1 MSMEVLITGGL
12 GNLGSWITRE
22 FLRGG
27 HEVTVTTSSARSA
40 DELHGA
46 RVLPMDLASPTSV
59 AESLKGRAF
68 DVVVHA
74 GSVND
79 GFVDGYFSRSYRVNT
94 EGTSTLVHSLD
105 RKRLRHFVYLS
116 TFHVYGV
123 AHGVVSEES
132 PVSPRN
138 DYATSHLAAEYIVR
152 QHAMQSGLPATVL
165 RLTNGY
171 GCPVIASAAKW
182 YLLLNDLARMAVQDR
197 RLVLKSGADLRRD
210 FVWMGD
216 VAKAVRDWVTGG
228 ERAMGQTLNVAYGK
242 SLSLREAAEEVQ
254 KAFVDYAGVEVP
266 LECAA
271 PAAERPQALE
281 VEATRL
287 WSQLGWRPQF
297 RIKEEA
303 LATFKLLAAQPDAAE
318 QA

>member
-22 FLRGG
+22 FLRSG
-27 HEVTVTTSSARSA
+27 HEVTVTTSSARSP
-40 DELHGA
+40 DDLPGV
-46 RVLPMDLASPTSV
+46 RVLPMDLASPASV
-59 AESLKGRAF
+59 AESLEGRTF
-68 DVVVHA
+68 DVVIHA

-79 GFVDGYFSRSYRVNT
+79 GFIDGYFWRSYRVNT
-94 EGTSTLVHSLD
+94 EGTSALLHSLD

-123 AHGVVSEES
+123 LDGVVSEES
-132 PVSPRN
+132 PATPRN
-138 DYATSHLAAEYIVR
+138 DYATSHLAAEFIVR

-182 YLLLNDLARMAVQDR
+182 YLLLNDLARMAVKER
-197 RLVLKSGADLRRD
+197 KLVLKSGPDLQRD

-216 VAKAVRDWVTGG
+216 VAKAVLDWVAGG

-242 SLSLREAAEEVQ
+242 SLSLRGAAEEVQ
-254 KAFVDYAGVEVP
+254 KAFMDYGRAEIP
-266 LECAA
+266 LECTDLSAG
-271 PAAERPQALE
+271 RPQALK
-281 VEATRL
+281 VEAGRL
-287 WSQLGWRPQF
+287 WSQLGWQPQF

-303 LATFKLLAAQPDAAE
+303 IETFKLLAAQPDATE

>member
-22 FLRGG
+22 FLRAG
-27 HEVTVTTSSARSA
+27 HEVTVTTSSSRSA
-40 DELHGA
+40 DELQGA
-46 RVLPMDLASPTSV
+46 RVLPMDLASSASV
-59 AESLKGRAF
+59 AASLEGRAF
-68 DVVVHA
+68 DVVIHA

-79 GFVDGYFSRSYRVNT
+79 GFVDGYFWRSYRVNT
-94 EGTSTLVHSLD
+94 EGTSSLLHALD

-116 TFHVYGV
+116 TFHVYGMG
-123 AHGVVSEES
+123 HGVVTEET

-152 QHAMQSGLPATVL
+152 QHAVQSGLPATVF

-182 YLLLNDLARMAVQDR
+182 YLLLNDLARMAVQER
-197 RLVLKSGADLRRD
+197 RLVLKSGAELRRD

-216 VAKAVRDWVTGG
+216 VAKAVLDWVIGG

-242 SLSLREAAEEVQ
+242 SLSLREAAEEVRR
-254 KAFVDYAGVEVP
+254 AFLDYSGVEVP
-266 LECAA
+266 LECAS
-271 PAAERPQALE
+271 PSAESSQTLE

-287 WSQLGWRPQF
+287 WGQLGWRPQF

-303 LATFKLLAAQPDAAE
+303 IATFKLLAAQPDAVE